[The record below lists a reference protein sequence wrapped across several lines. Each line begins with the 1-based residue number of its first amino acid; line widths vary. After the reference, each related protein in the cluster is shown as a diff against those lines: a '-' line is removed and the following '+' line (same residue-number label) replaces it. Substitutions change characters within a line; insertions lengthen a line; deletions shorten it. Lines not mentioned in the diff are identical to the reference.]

1 VEGSSGLSSESR
13 KSGYWKGVA
22 ARLGSIGKTALNAA
36 APVAINLGV
45 SALISKACDEIE
57 LRLKK
62 MYKKTAIN
70 SSISFCINLAAML
83 CLGFKP
89 FGEKPSVVVSV
100 VLFAGATIFFFVR
113 LALGIKSYGRQVFEV
128 SKNIFKTKSIHKGI
142 EAYVL
147 NNFLL
152 ISLAYAGIDLG
163 SVYVPALRDVPRIP
177 QLVDFFVKHF
187 WKRFALYAGIVASYT
202 ISIYWILKPSLLQRF
217 F

>member
-1 VEGSSGLSSESR
+1 MSSESKK

-22 ARLGSIGKTALNAA
+22 ARLGSIGKTALNVA
-36 APVAINLGV
+36 APIAIDFGV
-45 SALISKACDEIE
+45 STLISKACDEIE

-70 SSISFCINLAAML
+70 SSITFCINLAAML

-89 FGEKPSVVVSV
+89 FGEKASIVVSV
-100 VLFAGATIFFFVR
+100 ILFVGATVFFFVR
-113 LALGIKSYGRQVFEV
+113 FAFGIKSYGRQVFEV

-147 NNFLL
+147 YNFPL
-152 ISLAYAGIDLG
+152 ISLAYSGIDLG
-163 SVYVPALRDVPRIP
+163 SVYIPALRDVPRIP
-177 QLVDFFVKHF
+177 QLVDFFVNHF

-202 ISIYWILKPSLLQRF
+202 ISIYWILKPILIQRF